1 MWVDQSSK
9 TNNEQLFFNA
19 KFGAFFRINQIIM
32 RLEDE
37 NDNTDLFTPE
47 YLEKIYYIQK
57 NIEEGSIS
65 LLGKN
70 YTINDFCYK
79 PVSDQGCIISSPM
92 DFWKMNL
99 NEMKNDQNVKETA
112 KCLKKK
118 SLDDVPCSDRNGI
131 PIQIDVIHNNY

>member
-9 TNNEQLFFNA
+9 TNNEQLFFNG

-32 RLEDE
+32 KLEDE
-37 NDNTDLFTPE
+37 NDNTDLFTPI
-47 YLEKIYYIQK
+47 YLEKIYYLQK

-99 NEMKNDQNVKETA
+99 NEMINDQNVKETA

-131 PIQIDVIHNNY
+131 PIQIDVTLN